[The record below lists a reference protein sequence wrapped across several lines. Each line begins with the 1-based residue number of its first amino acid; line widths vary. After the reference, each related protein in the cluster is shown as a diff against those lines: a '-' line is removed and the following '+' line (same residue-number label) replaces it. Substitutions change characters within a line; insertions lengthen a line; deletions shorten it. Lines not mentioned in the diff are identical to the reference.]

1 MSITAS
7 NTGKIRQ
14 NLALFIELS
23 RIAFLLFQG
32 FVEESNQQF
41 NLNLYLQM
49 VKLYIDLLA
58 HLTRFLEYERLSPL
72 LQSHHP
78 NLPRVQVLQ

>member
-49 VKLYIDLLA
+49 VKLYID
-58 HLTRFLEYERLSPL
+58 
-72 LQSHHP
+72 
-78 NLPRVQVLQ
+78 